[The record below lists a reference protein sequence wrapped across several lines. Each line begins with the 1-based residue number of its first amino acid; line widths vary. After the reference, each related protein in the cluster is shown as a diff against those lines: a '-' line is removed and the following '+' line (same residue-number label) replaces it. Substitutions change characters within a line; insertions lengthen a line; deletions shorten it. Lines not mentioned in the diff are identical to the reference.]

1 MRFVQLPRS
10 VHLDKFVNLKNEHG
24 VIISS
29 YGLSCVPLKF
39 SCGTLTPVTSERDSI
54 WVEVFKELS

>member
-1 MRFVQLPRS
+1 MWFVQLPRA

-24 VIISS
+24 VILGS

-39 SCGTLTPVTSERDSI
+39 SRRTLTPVTSERDSI